1 MAELGKADELLA
13 TVKFNDGRVVK
24 LIREEKGLRIEEGD
38 LEVSLPRATGQQA
51 VSLFSLLESLGG
63 TAEFPEDEDEEDLK

>member
-1 MAELGKADELLA
+1 MAELEKADELLA

-24 LIREEKGLRIEEGD
+24 LVREKKGLRIEGGD

-63 TAEFPEDEDEEDLK
+63 TAEFPEDEQEENLE

>member
-63 TAEFPEDEDEEDLK
+63 TAEFPEDEQEENLE

>member
-24 LIREEKGLRIEEGD
+24 LIREEKGLRIEGGD